1 MFRRSVVVV
10 VIGAAT
16 LLSACGST
24 SGDSAA
30 GAGDANA
37 TVDTASADGKVGS
50 IGDAIEVAAG
60 APAKAEAAAC
70 DIDRQTLESATEI
83 YLALN
88 GTLPQSQSALVDAK
102 LVKELSPR
110 FEITPEGVIVPAPG
124 GPCV

>member
-10 VIGAAT
+10 VIGVAT

-37 TVDTASADGKVGS
+37 AVDTASPDGKVGS

-60 APAKAEAAAC
+60 APAKADAAAC
-70 DIDRQTLESATEI
+70 DVDRQTLESAAEI
-83 YLALN
+83 YLTLN
-88 GTLPQSQSALVDAK
+88 GTPPPSQQALVDAA
-102 LVKELSPR
+102 LLRELSPR
-110 FEITPEGVIVPAPG
+110 FEITPEGVIVPVPG
-124 GPCV
+124 SPCV